1 MRPHPPHPHE
11 HGPGPAQLLEEWAQL
26 VRECEA
32 GYEWNLYEYH
42 NDLAVRDALARILA
56 DPDRAEEERAEVA
69 TRLLEIDAR
78 FQALLQ
84 EGVQVGPEEDPWWH
98 RGVPRYAGCE
108 LAGEMREWFGVEV
121 EAREPAG

>member
-1 MRPHPPHPHE
+1 MKPHPPRPPE
-11 HGPGPAQLLEEWAQL
+11 HGPSPSSLLEEWVQL

-42 NDLAVRDALARILA
+42 NDLSVRDALEAILA
-56 DPDRAEEERAEVA
+56 DPGRAEEERAEVA

-84 EGVQVGPEEDPWWH
+84 PGVRVGPEEDPWWH
-98 RGVPRYAGCE
+98 AGVPRYAGEE
-108 LAGEMREWFGVEV
+108 LAAELREWFGVEV
-121 EAREPAG
+121 EVRESR